1 MRNLAIRLTSMI
13 LLSGG
18 PYVAL
23 AQDQQQQTAA
33 TTPAQQ
39 LLGADQLDQIV
50 APIALYPDTLL
61 AEVLMAST
69 YPLEVVEA
77 DRWASANKNLK
88 GDALKTAAD
97 KQDWDGS
104 IKSLVAA
111 PSVLSMMSTQL
122 SWTRKLGD
130 AVLAQQPDVMDAIQ
144 RLRATAQSQN
154 KLQTTK
160 QQTVSTQ
167 QQNDKQVIVIAP
179 TDPNTVYVPY
189 YDPAVVYGAW
199 SYPAYPPYY
208 FPPPAGYIAGAAIAT
223 GVAFGVGYA
232 VGRWASGGNYWGG
245 GCNWGNNNINVNRN
259 IDVNRNINVNN
270 WQHNSYHRRG
280 VAYNNTNVQQRFGN
294 NTIRNGSQTRLD
306 FRGRSGNQV
315 LQPGAGDNRPN
326 LGGGNQGN
334 LGGGGNRPN
343 VGGGGDRPNVGGGGN
358 RPNVGGG
365 GNQANLGGG
374 GNRPNVGGGD
384 NRPNVGGGG
393 SRPNVGGGG
402 NRPGGGTARPTR
414 ESGLGNMQ
422 PRNVAAKQSQRGQAS
437 LGGGGHRGGGGG
449 GHRGGGGGGRGG
461 GGRRSDVRLKHDITM
476 IGRLDNGIGFYR
488 FIYNGDDKVY
498 VGVMAQEV
506 QAVMPEAVMRGRDGY
521 LRVFYEKL
529 GLRLQTYDEWI
540 ASGAQVPVTTTH

>member
-1 MRNLAIRLTSMI
+1 MI
-13 LLSGG
+13 LLSGV

-33 TTPAQQ
+33 PTPAQQ

-69 YPLEVVEA
+69 YPLEAVEA

-88 GDALKTAAD
+88 GDALKAAAD
-97 KQDWDGS
+97 KQDWDDS
-104 IKSLVAA
+104 IKSLVAT

-144 RLRATAQSQN
+144 RLRAKAQSQN

-167 QQNDKQVIVIAP
+167 QQNGKQVIAIAP

-189 YDPAVVYGAW
+189 YNPTVVYGAW

-259 IDVNRNINVNN
+259 INVNN

-294 NTIRNGSQTRLD
+294 NTIRKGNQARLD

-315 LQPGAGDNRPN
+315 LQPGAGGNRANFGGGGDNRPN
-326 LGGGNQGN
+326 LGGGGN
-334 LGGGGNRPN
+334 RPDIGGGGGNRPN
-343 VGGGGDRPNVGGGGN
+343 L
-358 RPNVGGG
+358 GGG

-374 GNRPNVGGGD
+374 GNRPNVGGG
-384 NRPNVGGGG
+384 GGGN
-393 SRPNVGGGG
+393 RPNVGGGG
-402 NRPGGGTARPTR
+402 NRPNVGGGNRPGGAARPAR

-422 PRNVAAKQSQRGQAS
+422 SRNVAAMQSQRGRES
-437 LGGGGHRGGGGG
+437 LGGGGGGHRVGGGGGHRVSGGGGHRGGGGG
-449 GHRGGGGGGRGG
+449 GHRG

-529 GLRLQTYDEWI
+529 GLRFETYDEWI
-540 ASGAQVPVTTTH
+540 ASGAQLPVATTH